1 VVIEDLK
8 IDWSWTPR
16 VIVEGLAIANAEWGS
31 RPQMVTVGRLE
42 FTLALLE
49 LARGRL
55 VLPEL
60 AASRPDLLL
69 ETDGDG
75 TGNWQLPA
83 AADEESPAP
92 VPIIHSVKVE
102 DASLAYVDGTGTP
115 DLNATIASL
124 IGHSDGTQIGLSGEG
139 ELEGVAY
146 RLEVAAGAL
155 GTLQGEEDPYPV
167 DLDLSLGS
175 TMISAVGTVQPPGF
189 GRLDLAVSIEGSD
202 LAELA
207 VIDTLAIPPTPPYSL
222 IGSLSR
228 EDDIWRLEEL
238 EARLGNSDLG
248 GRITIDLGG
257 DPMAVDAD
265 LVADVVD
272 LVELKEVFAIPPLE
286 EIVEEAAADDG
297 LIVPDDAADLSLLST
312 VNGRLALNAKRFV
325 APGVP
330 LDDFVAE
337 VTLDGAVLRMQP
349 AEFGVGGGTVRMF
362 VSVYGDKDPI
372 GIDVFTYIRDVS
384 LQQLFSGT
392 QFVQE
397 MGGKIDGRVELAG
410 RGTSPH
416 ALLAAADGDVDLVMS
431 EGKISGLIIELIGL
445 DVAEALGLL
454 LGDDAPVPIRCLV
467 VDVPVEAGVVKPRN
481 LLLDTTDTLITG
493 AGQLDLAT
501 ETVDLTL
508 TPEPKDLSLLS
519 LRSEVSIE
527 GQLADLSIAPDLASI
542 VRLLPPI
549 DLGTAEDA
557 PCAHMLERARRED

>member
-1 VVIEDLK
+1 MKVVGGIVVGLATILVVAAVLFDVNWLRGWLADRASGAVGREVVIEDLK

-175 TMISAVGTVQPPGF
+175 TMISAVGTVQSPGF

-207 VIDTLAIPPTPPYSL
+207 VIDTLAIPPTPP
-222 IGSLSR
+222 
-228 EDDIWRLEEL
+228 
-238 EARLGNSDLG
+238 
-248 GRITIDLGG
+248 
-257 DPMAVDAD
+257 
-265 LVADVVD
+265 
-272 LVELKEVFAIPPLE
+272 
-286 EIVEEAAADDG
+286 
-297 LIVPDDAADLSLLST
+297 
-312 VNGRLALNAKRFV
+312 
-325 APGVP
+325 
-330 LDDFVAE
+330 
-337 VTLDGAVLRMQP
+337 
-349 AEFGVGGGTVRMF
+349 
-362 VSVYGDKDPI
+362 
-372 GIDVFTYIRDVS
+372 
-384 LQQLFSGT
+384 
-392 QFVQE
+392 
-397 MGGKIDGRVELAG
+397 
-410 RGTSPH
+410 
-416 ALLAAADGDVDLVMS
+416 
-431 EGKISGLIIELIGL
+431 
-445 DVAEALGLL
+445 
-454 LGDDAPVPIRCLV
+454 
-467 VDVPVEAGVVKPRN
+467 
-481 LLLDTTDTLITG
+481 
-493 AGQLDLAT
+493 
-501 ETVDLTL
+501 
-508 TPEPKDLSLLS
+508 
-519 LRSEVSIE
+519 
-527 GQLADLSIAPDLASI
+527 
-542 VRLLPPI
+542 
-549 DLGTAEDA
+549 
-557 PCAHMLERARRED
+557 

>member
-1 VVIEDLK
+1 
-8 IDWSWTPR
+8 
-16 VIVEGLAIANAEWGS
+16 
-31 RPQMVTVGRLE
+31 
-42 FTLALLE
+42 
-49 LARGRL
+49 
-55 VLPEL
+55 
-60 AASRPDLLL
+60 
-69 ETDGDG
+69 
-75 TGNWQLPA
+75 
-83 AADEESPAP
+83 
-92 VPIIHSVKVE
+92 
-102 DASLAYVDGTGTP
+102 
-115 DLNATIASL
+115 
-124 IGHSDGTQIGLSGEG
+124 
-139 ELEGVAY
+139 
-146 RLEVAAGAL
+146 
-155 GTLQGEEDPYPV
+155 
-167 DLDLSLGS
+167 
-175 TMISAVGTVQPPGF
+175 
-189 GRLDLAVSIEGSD
+189 
-202 LAELA
+202 
-207 VIDTLAIPPTPPYSL
+207 
-222 IGSLSR
+222 
-228 EDDIWRLEEL
+228 
-238 EARLGNSDLG
+238 
-248 GRITIDLGG
+248 
-257 DPMAVDAD
+257 
-265 LVADVVD
+265 
-272 LVELKEVFAIPPLE
+272 
-286 EIVEEAAADDG
+286 
-297 LIVPDDAADLSLLST
+297 
-312 VNGRLALNAKRFV
+312 
-325 APGVP
+325 
-330 LDDFVAE
+330 
-337 VTLDGAVLRMQP
+337 MQP

-557 PCAHMLERARRED
+557 PCAQMLERARRED